1 MIFISTNPNGVIT
14 LSNKPNNAK
23 MRSAANRDRSREND
37 PKQERKVR
45 FASDGDEM
53 LDIITEPSPAK
64 KPKPA
69 DKKPAKLDQHPGK
82 KAAVQQTMPTKKTA
96 KKDAAEQKPKREK
109 SSSKKNSVRERK
121 WDDFKDQDPSSLKTG
136 LFSAEELA
144 LLQKSIVDYSVENDL
159 TEADL
164 SELLSKSCGD
174 KFKKA
179 WVEIA
184 QVLPDRKVQSCM
196 AVCRRKFNPNNYKG
210 KWSQEEEDYLL
221 EFVESKGRHWE
232 EIAKELGRT
241 ALNVRDKYKEL
252 GEGNHKYLS
261 RAK

>member
-1 MIFISTNPNGVIT
+1 
-14 LSNKPNNAK
+14 
-23 MRSAANRDRSREND
+23 MRSAANRDRSREQD
-37 PKQERKVR
+37 PKQDRKVR
-45 FASDGDEM
+45 FASDGDEV
-53 LDIITEPSPAK
+53 LDIVTENSPAK
-64 KPKPA
+64 KTKTTE
-69 DKKPAKLDQHPGK
+69 KKPAKLDQNSAK
-82 KAAVQQTMPTKKTA
+82 KAKVQETTPTKKA
-96 KKDAAEQKPKREK
+96 KASKKEESKPKRAV
-109 SSSKKNSVRERK
+109 SSSKKSAVRERK

-136 LFSAEELA
+136 LFSQEEMVK
-144 LLQKSIVDYSVENDL
+144 LQNSIVDYSIENDL

-164 SELLSKSCGD
+164 NELLSKSCGD

-210 KWSQEEEDYLL
+210 KWSQEEEDYLI

-252 GEGNHKYLS
+252 GEGNHKHIS